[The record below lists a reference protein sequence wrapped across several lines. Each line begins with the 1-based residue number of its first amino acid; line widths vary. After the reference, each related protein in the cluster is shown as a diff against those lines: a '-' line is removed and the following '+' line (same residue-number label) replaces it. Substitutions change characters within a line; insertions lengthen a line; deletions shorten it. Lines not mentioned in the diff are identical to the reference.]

1 VVIELTKEDQTSAV
15 RDTRPVA
22 LAGVNGGQPLSVSI
36 GHASRT
42 VAGKQN
48 EDCFGVVTP
57 AEEPDAATRGIALAI
72 ADGVSGNG
80 GGRFASETTV
90 KSVLRDF
97 YATPANW
104 HVSQALDRVLRSLN
118 DWLLAENLR
127 HPEVE
132 GMVSTLSML
141 LFAGNQ
147 YSLVH
152 VGDTRVYRKRGD
164 ILKQLTADHTW
175 QRRDMRHVLR
185 RAVGLDTYLVADFA
199 DGEILPGDVF
209 VMLSDGV
216 WEVLGDR
223 VIREVL
229 EPGKDPFE
237 IADELTERSI
247 RSQVQYIGRNDATAL
262 VAMIRG
268 SAA

>member
-1 VVIELTKEDQTSAV
+1 MEENQVHAERGETPAI
-15 RDTRPVA
+15 R
-22 LAGVNGGQPLSVSI
+22 LATAGDGRTLSVGI
-36 GHASRT
+36 GHASRA

-57 AEEPDAATRGIALAI
+57 VEEPDAATRGIALAI

-80 GGRFASETTV
+80 GGRFASETTI

-97 YATPANW
+97 YATPAHW

-118 DWLLAENLR
+118 DWLLAESLR

-141 LFAGNQ
+141 LLADSQ
-147 YSLVH
+147 YFLVH
-152 VGDTRVYRKRGD
+152 VGDSRVYRKRGD
-164 ILKQLTADHTW
+164 VLKQLTTDHTW

-199 DGEILPGDVF
+199 DGEVLPGDVF
-209 VMLSDGV
+209 VMLTDGV

-229 EPGKDPFE
+229 ETRKNPDQ

-247 RSQVQYIGRNDATAL
+247 RSQVQYMGRNDATAI
-262 VAMIRG
+262 VAQVQ
-268 SAA
+268 AHVL